1 MYQVA
6 YREKRLGEAGSAADR
21 LNGVRMMI
29 RREPVRLKVEA
40 SSASSG
46 ELVSSAR
53 GLVPAA
59 LASALA
65 APGGGSLLVETLT
78 ANKQRTAIRIGPAGL
93 ADGFRDM
100 AAGCPK

>member
-6 YREKRLGEAGSAADR
+6 YREKRLIEAGTPADR
-21 LNGVRMMI
+21 VNGVRMMI
-29 RREPVRLKVEA
+29 RREPVRLKLESSAA
-40 SSASSG
+40 SSN

-53 GLVPAA
+53 GLVSAPLAGA
-59 LASALA
+59 LAE
-65 APGGGSLLVETLT
+65 PGGGSLLVETLT

-100 AAGCPK
+100 AASCPK